1 MKKNRIVLLIVF
13 ISISLLGIILLQGY
27 WIKNAIDT
35 YEKQFSQNTNNALV
49 TVANAISDREMRDY
63 LSVYQKL
70 KDSIGTPVESQL
82 VDVFQLIDKNTD
94 DENIYLY
101 YSAILEEDYNIN
113 SNLFDSRLIDSISIK
128 DYTSLKSTIIFDDAF
143 EKEMNNMTS
152 MEKLQKME
160 EISLMDE
167 AKYKSIFIDIA
178 NLKPITKRVSN
189 IELELLLQKEFMERG
204 LPTDYDFR
212 ILNNNIETKL
222 GTNRFEN
229 FEKLSQYSVPLFT
242 NQNGESEYA
251 LIVGFPKDI
260 NLLNTNIIVLI
271 VLLIVFT
278 IVIIISFYS
287 TIIIS
292 IKQKNIS
299 EMKSDFINNMTHEFK
314 TPIATI
320 NLAIDAIKKKLIGKI
335 DKKSFSYLNIIK
347 DENNRM
353 NNQVEN
359 VLMISQLEKEK
370 IELQKKMLDIN
381 QLVDLAVSRVDLLS
395 KSVDAKI
402 IKTFENKENMLL
414 LAKEEIINVFVNIL
428 ENSLKYSKS
437 NPIIEIVVKNEKS
450 NTIILF
456 KDNGIGMNKKVK
468 SKIFEKFYRESS
480 GNIHNIK
487 GHGLGL
493 AFVKKI
499 VDMHSGMISVN
510 SKEGVG
516 STFTIT
522 FTNVN

>member
-1 MKKNRIVLLIVF
+1 MKKNRIIILIAF
-13 ISISLLGIILLQGY
+13 MSMSLIGIIFLQAY
-27 WIKNAIDT
+27 WIKNSLEIYD
-35 YEKQFSQNTNNALV
+35 KQFSQSTNGALI

-70 KDSIGTPVESQL
+70 KDSIGEPVESQL
-82 VDVFQLIDKNTD
+82 IDVFQYVDKNRD

-101 YSAILEEDYNIN
+101 YSAILEEDYKIN
-113 SNLFDSRLIDSISIK
+113 SNLFDSRISDSISIK

-242 NQNGESEYA
+242 NQNGESEYV

-370 IELQKKMLDIN
+370 IVLQKNMYDIN
-381 QLVDLAVSRVDLLS
+381 QLVELAVSRVDLLS

-402 IKTFENKENMLL
+402 IKTFEKKENTML

-428 ENSLKYSKS
+428 ENSLKYSTS

-499 VDMHSGMISVN
+499 IDMHGGMISVK
-510 SKEGVG
+510 SQEGRG
-516 STFTIT
+516 STFKIT
-522 FTNVN
+522 FTDVN

>member
-1 MKKNRIVLLIVF
+1 MKKNRIVILIVF

-35 YEKQFSQNTNNALV
+35 YEKQFSQNTNIALI
-49 TVANAISDREMRDY
+49 TVADAISDREMRDY

-70 KDSIGTPVESQL
+70 KDSIGSPIESQL
-82 VDVFQLIDKNTD
+82 VDVFQFIDKNAD

-101 YSAILEEDYNIN
+101 YSAILEQDYNIN
-113 SNLFDSRLIDSISIK
+113 SNLFDSRSIDSISIK

-143 EKEMNNMTS
+143 ENEMNNMTS

-178 NLKPITKRVSN
+178 NLKPITNRVSN
-189 IELELLLQKEFMERG
+189 IELELLLQKEFKERD

-212 ILNNNIETKL
+212 ILNNNVETKL
-222 GTNRFEN
+222 GTNRYEN
-229 FEKLSQYSVPLFT
+229 FEKLSKYSVPLFT
-242 NQNGESEYA
+242 NQNGESEYV

-260 NLLNTNIIVLI
+260 NLLNSNIIALI
-271 VLLIVFT
+271 ILLIVFT
-278 IVIIISFYS
+278 IIIIISFYS

-320 NLAIDAIKKKLIGKI
+320 NLAIDAIKKKLTGKV

-370 IELQKKMLDIN
+370 IVLEKKMHDIN
-381 QLVDLAVSRVDLLS
+381 QLVELAVRRVDLLS

-402 IKTFENKENMLL
+402 IKTFEKKENTML

-510 SKEGVG
+510 SKEGKG
-516 STFTIT
+516 STFIIT

>member
-1 MKKNRIVLLIVF
+1 MKKNRILLLIVF

-70 KDSIGTPVESQL
+70 KDSIGAPVESQL

-152 MEKLQKME
+152 MEKLQRME
-160 EISLMDE
+160 DMSLMDE

-242 NQNGESEYA
+242 NQNGESEYV

-414 LAKEEIINVFVNIL
+414 LAKEEIVNVFVNIL

-437 NPIIEIVVKNEKS
+437 KPIIEIIVKNEKLK
-450 NTIILF
+450 TIILF
-456 KDNGIGMNKKVK
+456 KDNGIGMSKKVK

-499 VDMHSGMISVN
+499 IDMHGGIISVK
-510 SKEGVG
+510 SQEGRG
-516 STFTIT
+516 STFKIT
-522 FTNVN
+522 FTDVN

>member
-1 MKKNRIVLLIVF
+1 
-13 ISISLLGIILLQGY
+13 
-27 WIKNAIDT
+27 
-35 YEKQFSQNTNNALV
+35 
-49 TVANAISDREMRDY
+49 
-63 LSVYQKL
+63 
-70 KDSIGTPVESQL
+70 
-82 VDVFQLIDKNTD
+82 
-94 DENIYLY
+94 
-101 YSAILEEDYNIN
+101 
-113 SNLFDSRLIDSISIK
+113 
-128 DYTSLKSTIIFDDAF
+128 
-143 EKEMNNMTS
+143 
-152 MEKLQKME
+152 
-160 EISLMDE
+160 
-167 AKYKSIFIDIA
+167 
-178 NLKPITKRVSN
+178 
-189 IELELLLQKEFMERG
+189 
-204 LPTDYDFR
+204 
-212 ILNNNIETKL
+212 
-222 GTNRFEN
+222 
-229 FEKLSQYSVPLFT
+229 
-242 NQNGESEYA
+242 
-251 LIVGFPKDI
+251 
-260 NLLNTNIIVLI
+260 
-271 VLLIVFT
+271 
-278 IVIIISFYS
+278 
-287 TIIIS
+287 
-292 IKQKNIS
+292 
-299 EMKSDFINNMTHEFK
+299 MKSDFINNMTHEFK

-414 LAKEEIINVFVNIL
+414 LAKEEIVNVFVNIL

-437 NPIIEIVVKNEKS
+437 KPIIEIIVKNQKLK
-450 NTIILF
+450 TIILF

-510 SKEGVG
+510 SKEGKG
-516 STFTIT
+516 STFIIT

>member
-70 KDSIGTPVESQL
+70 KDSIGAPVESQL

-101 YSAILEEDYNIN
+101 YSAILEEDYIIN

-128 DYTSLKSTIIFDDAF
+128 DYTSLNSTIIFDDAF

-242 NQNGESEYA
+242 NQNGESEYV

-260 NLLNTNIIVLI
+260 NLLNSNIIALI
-271 VLLIVFT
+271 ILLIVFT
-278 IVIIISFYS
+278 IIIIISFYS

-347 DENNRM
+347 DENNRK

-414 LAKEEIINVFVNIL
+414 LAKEEIVNVFVNIL

-437 NPIIEIVVKNEKS
+437 KPIIEIIVKNEKLK
-450 NTIILF
+450 TIILF

-499 VDMHSGMISVN
+499 IDMHGGMISVK
-510 SKEGVG
+510 SQEGRG
-516 STFTIT
+516 STFKIT
-522 FTNVN
+522 FNHVN

>member
-35 YEKQFSQNTNNALV
+35 YEKQFSQNTNNALI
-49 TVANAISDREMRDY
+49 TVADAISDREMRDY

-70 KDSIGTPVESQL
+70 KDSIGSPIESQL
-82 VDVFQLIDKNTD
+82 VDVFQFIDKNAD

-101 YSAILEEDYNIN
+101 FSAILEQDYNID
-113 SNLFDSRLIDSISIK
+113 SNLFDSRSIDSISIK

-242 NQNGESEYA
+242 NQNGESEYV

-414 LAKEEIINVFVNIL
+414 LAKEEIVNVFVNIL

-437 NPIIEIVVKNEKS
+437 KPIIEIIVKNEKLK
-450 NTIILF
+450 TIILF

-499 VDMHSGMISVN
+499 IDMHGGMISVK
-510 SKEGVG
+510 SQEGRG
-516 STFTIT
+516 STFKIT
-522 FTNVN
+522 FTHVN